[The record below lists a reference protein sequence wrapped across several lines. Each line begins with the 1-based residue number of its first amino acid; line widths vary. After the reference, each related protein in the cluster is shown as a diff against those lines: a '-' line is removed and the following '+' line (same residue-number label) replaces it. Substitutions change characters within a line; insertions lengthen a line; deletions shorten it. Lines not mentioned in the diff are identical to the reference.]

1 MYDLD
6 AVDRQII
13 RVLQEDG
20 RTSNVDIARR
30 VGVSEA
36 TVRKRLDRLV
46 DAGVIRVVAT
56 PNPAKVGY
64 ATVTFITLDV
74 DLAHLDRIADE
85 LIQLPQVRSV
95 YYTTGESNLLVEAW
109 FRSSDG
115 LLRFLTQRIAAI
127 PGVKRT
133 ATWHVLR
140 TIKDTS
146 RWRLPLQSPPVV
158 LVVDDDAD
166 FVDAARTVLAAE
178 GLTVRTARNGE
189 EALALMRVRVP
200 DLVILDVM
208 MHGVLDGLKTS
219 EQIRADADLRSI
231 PILMVSSIT
240 ESGFEGLLPDVESLP
255 VDNFLVK
262 PVDPAL
268 LLAEVRRSLRPR

>member
-46 DAGVIRVVAT
+46 EAGVFRVIAT

-64 ATVTFITLDV
+64 STVTFITLDV
-74 DLAHLDRIADE
+74 DLAQLDRIADE
-85 LIQLPQVRSV
+85 LIQAPQVRSV

-115 LLRFLTQRIAAI
+115 LLRFLTQHIAAI

-140 TIKDTS
+140 TIKDCS
-146 RWRLPLQSPPVV
+146 QWSLPPMSPPQI
-158 LVVDDDAD
+158 LVVDDDPD
-166 FVDAARTVLAAE
+166 FVATTRTVLAAE
-178 GLTVRTARNGE
+178 GFTVRTASNGE
-189 EALALMRVRVP
+189 EALVRLRVRTP

-208 MHGVLDGLKTS
+208 MRGLLDGLKTG
-219 EQIRADADLRSI
+219 EQMRTDSDLRAI

-240 ESGFEGLLPDVESLP
+240 ESSFAGLLPEAEYLP

-262 PVDPAL
+262 PVDPSL
-268 LLAEVRRSLRPR
+268 LVAEVRRLLRPR

>member
-1 MYDLD
+1 VYDLD

-13 RVLQEDG
+13 RVLQQDG

-36 TVRKRLDRLV
+36 TVRKRLDRLAE
-46 DAGVIRVVAT
+46 AGVFRVTAT
-56 PNPAKVGY
+56 PNPAKIGY
-64 ATVTFITLDV
+64 STVTFITLDV
-74 DLAHLDRIADE
+74 DLAQLDRIADE
-85 LIQLPQVRSV
+85 LIQAPQVRSV
-95 YYTTGESNLLVEAW
+95 YYTTGESDLLVEAW

-115 LLRFLTQRIAAI
+115 LLQFLTQHIAAI

-140 TIKDTS
+140 TIKDCS
-146 RWRLPLQSPPVV
+146 QWSLPPVSPPHI
-158 LVVDDDAD
+158 LVVDDDSD
-166 FVDAARTVLAAE
+166 FLAATRMVLAAE
-178 GLTVRTARNGE
+178 GFTVRTARNGE
-189 EALALMRVRVP
+189 EALARLRVRTP

-208 MHGVLDGLKTS
+208 MRGLLDGLKMG
-219 EQIRADADLRSI
+219 EQMRTDSDLRAV

-240 ESGFEGLLPDVESLP
+240 ESGFAGLLPDVERLP

-268 LLAEVRRSLRPR
+268 LLAEVRRLVRPR

>member
-1 MYDLD
+1 MTDLD

-13 RVLQEDG
+13 RVLQQDG

-46 DAGVIRVVAT
+46 ESGVIRVVAT

-74 DLAHLDRIADE
+74 DLAQLDRIADE
-85 LIQLPQVRSV
+85 LMQAPQVRSV
-95 YYTTGESNLLVEAW
+95 YYTTGESDLLVEAW

-140 TIKDTS
+140 TIKDCS
-146 RWRLPLQSPPVV
+146 RWRLPLQSPPLV
-158 LVVDDDAD
+158 LVVDDDPD
-166 FVDAARTVLAAE
+166 FVEVTKTVLAAE
-178 GLTVRTARNGE
+178 GFTVRTARNGE
-189 EALALMRVRVP
+189 EALALMRVRIP
-200 DLVILDVM
+200 DLAIVDVM
-208 MHGVLDGLKTS
+208 MQGVLDGLKMGD
-219 EQIRADADLRSI
+219 EMRAHDDLRRV

-240 ESGFEGLLPDVESLP
+240 DSSFAGLLPAVERLP

-268 LLAEVRRSLRPR
+268 LVAEVRRALRPR